1 MFLNPYRRLLD
12 LLPQRPLLVG
22 TVESV
27 SGNVS
32 TVLLPSGGR
41 VTARGAAPV
50 GQRVFLRD
58 GVIESDAPN
67 LEVVEYDV

>member
-1 MFLNPYRRLLD
+1 M
-12 LLPQRPLLVG
+12 G

-58 GVIESDAPN
+58 GVIESEAPN

>member
-41 VTARGAAPV
+41 VTARGAAPT

-58 GVIESDAPN
+58 GVIESEAPN